1 MKKLLAL
8 MILSHICYTGLCY
21 TQDILDDLE
30 FSENR
35 IYTNFIMNY
44 IHSPSPYPSPYP
56 LSSPSSSPSPSPS
69 PPFKISNLVDILLIE
84 QNQ

>member
-1 MKKLLAL
+1 MKKLLVFA
-8 MILSHICYTGLCY
+8 ILSHICYTGFCY

-44 IHSPSPYPSPYP
+44 IHSPSPSPSPYP
-56 LSSPSSSPSPSPS
+56 LSSPSPS
-69 PPFKISNLVDILLIE
+69 PPFKFSNLVDILLIE

>member
-1 MKKLLAL
+1 MKKLLVF
-8 MILSHICYTGLCY
+8 MILSHICYTGFCY

-30 FSENR
+30 FSENK

-44 IHSPSPYPSPYP
+44 IHFPSPSPSPF
-56 LSSPSSSPSPSPS
+56 PSPSPS

>member
-1 MKKLLAL
+1 MKKLLVF
-8 MILSHICYTGLCY
+8 MILSHICYTGFCY

-44 IHSPSPYPSPYP
+44 IHSPSPSPSP
-56 LSSPSSSPSPSPS
+56 LSSPSPS
-69 PPFKISNLVDILLIE
+69 PPFKISNHVDILLIE